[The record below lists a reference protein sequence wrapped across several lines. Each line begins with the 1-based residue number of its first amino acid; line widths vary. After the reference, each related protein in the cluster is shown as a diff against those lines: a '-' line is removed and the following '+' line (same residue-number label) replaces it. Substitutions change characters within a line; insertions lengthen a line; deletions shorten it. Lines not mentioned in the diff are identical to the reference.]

1 MTKVLYVNIY
11 RNLIY
16 VFRANY
22 NLVLRII
29 LRLFFMYINN
39 NLRKFIGGRLIYEKG

>member
-1 MTKVLYVNIY
+1 MYLELIIILYI
-11 RNLIY
+11 
-16 VFRANY
+16 
-22 NLVLRII
+22 RII